1 MKIAILG
8 ATSEIAK
15 DLVRSFLSEQKHEC
29 VLFSRRPERM
39 KVWQAEQR
47 FLNPY
52 PTEDFHAFAASQKFD
67 ALINFVG
74 VGNPAAAASMGAS
87 ILEVTAFYDEMAL
100 AYLREHPGCQYVFLS
115 SGAAYGEN
123 FEQPVTSD
131 SYASFPMGNRPV
143 VNWYSIAKFYA
154 EMRHRAMSEF
164 SIIDLRVFNYVS
176 RYQDVN
182 AKFLITDMVRAIIS
196 SELFK
201 TNSTNIVRD
210 YLCPRD
216 FALMV
221 AAALGAGGVNTAMDC
236 FTKGPTDKY
245 SLLECMHGKFGL
257 QYEIVDSASQVS
269 LTGLKN
275 NYYSTN
281 HLASDYGY
289 MPEKTSLEGIAFEI
303 GALLAAKD
311 SHPACQLQGDIK

>member
-15 DLVRSFLSEQKHEC
+15 NLIRSFLCEQKHEC

-39 KVWQAEQR
+39 TMWQANQR
-47 FLNPY
+47 FTNPY
-52 PTEDFHAFAASQKFD
+52 PTADINAFNTGQQFD

-74 VGNPAAAASMGAS
+74 VGNPAVAASMGAS

-100 AYLREHPGCQYVFLS
+100 AYLREHPGCRYLFLS

-123 FEQPVTSD
+123 FEKPVAAD
-131 SYASFPMGNRPV
+131 SYASFPMGNQPIS
-143 VNWYSIAKFYA
+143 NWYSIAKFYA
-154 EMRHRAMSEF
+154 EMRHRAMPEF
-164 SIIDLRVFNYVS
+164 PIIDLRIFNYVS
-176 RYQDVN
+176 RYQDIN
-182 AKFLITDMVRAIIS
+182 AKFLITDMVRAIMR

-210 YLCPRD
+210 YIYPGD
-216 FALMV
+216 FSLMV
-221 AAALGAGGVNTAMDC
+221 AAALSADRVNAAMDC
-236 FTKGPTDKY
+236 FTKAPTDKY
-245 SLLECMHGKFGL
+245 SLLECMHDKFGL
-257 QYEIVDSASQVS
+257 QYEITESASHTN

-281 HLASDYGY
+281 YLASDYGY
-289 MPEKTSLEGIAFEI
+289 MPEKTSLEGIEIEI
-303 GALLAAKD
+303 GALLVAGKQ
-311 SHPACQLQGDIK
+311 HRVHHLQGI